1 MEIISWFEA
10 DGLAEELILVELL
23 VQARTYLSNNGT
35 LEITGGQGVAWEI
48 RRETR
53 YQACFTAVYQFVW

>member
-10 DGLAEELILVELL
+10 DGLAEELVLVELL
-23 VQARTYLSNNGT
+23 VQAGTYLSNNGI

-53 YQACFTAVYQFVW
+53 